1 VSPGKPPT
9 PPWAYAL
16 GEFGLGLPTNV
27 VGAFLVLYFTDHIGL
42 AATWVALARS
52 INTVWDTIN
61 DPLFGYLSDRTR
73 HPLGRRLPWL
83 RWGLPLYVLSSLPL
97 WFAPQTW
104 SDFSLFLY
112 LLFFLLLF
120 ESFAAVVFVNFNAL
134 FPALY
139 TDEDTR
145 VRANTL
151 RRALGLVGMMLTTS
165 LSPLLYTHLGF
176 GVMGLIWA
184 GVAAFCLWAFY
195 SNLREPSWRPPPAY
209 AGFWANLLDTLKNA
223 QFRLMLVAVALT
235 HTALGLLII
244 GFPFYAKYVLN
255 LPAAQIGVVFAG
267 VFGFTLFSAF
277 FWPFITKRLSILQSW
292 QLTMGLFALA
302 LLPMWQVDSLAWV
315 LLLTLPLGFAL
326 SGVGILQD
334 VVLARVIDQDALRKG
349 LRREGAF
356 YGTAAVLIRLSG
368 LIQNLVLA
376 SLTPLFGFVSGAEP
390 GPNPEAAFRYL
401 MAGPPVVAVLLSAL
415 VVRFIHFGPTPSK

>member
-1 VSPGKPPT
+1 
-9 PPWAYAL
+9 
-16 GEFGLGLPTNV
+16 V

-97 WFAPQTW
+97 WFVPQTW
-104 SDFSLFLY
+104 SDLSLFLY
-112 LLFFLLLF
+112 LLFFLLVF
-120 ESFAAVVFVNFNAL
+120 EGFAAVVFVNFNAL

-151 RRALGLVGMMLTTS
+151 RRALGLVGIMLTTS

-184 GVAAFCLWAFY
+184 GLATLCLWAFY
-195 SNLREPSWRPPPAY
+195 SNLREPSWTPPPAY
-209 AGFWANLLDTLKNA
+209 AGFWANLLDTLKNT

-244 GFPFYAKYVLN
+244 GFPFFAKYVLN
-255 LPAAQIGVVFAG
+255 LPAAQIGIVFAG
-267 VFGFTLFSAF
+267 VFAFTLLSAF
-277 FWPFITKRLSILQSW
+277 LWPFITKRLNALQSW
-292 QLTMGLFALA
+292 QLAMGLFALA
-302 LLPMWQVDSLAWV
+302 LLPMWQVDTLAAT
-315 LLLTLPLGFAL
+315 LLLTLPLGLAL
-326 SGVGILQD
+326 SGVVILQD
-334 VVLARVIDQDALRKG
+334 VVLARVIDQDALLKG

-415 VVRFIHFGPTPSK
+415 VVRFIHFGPAPSR

>member
-1 VSPGKPPT
+1 MGPAKPLT
-9 PPWAYAL
+9 APWAYAL
-16 GEFGLGLPTNV
+16 GEFGLGLPANV

-42 AATWVALARS
+42 AATWVALARG
-52 INTVWDTIN
+52 INAVWDAIN
-61 DPLFGYLSDRTR
+61 DPLFGYLSDRTH
-73 HPLGRRLPWL
+73 HPMGRRLAWL

-97 WFAPQTW
+97 WLAPQTW

-120 ESFAAVVFVNFNAL
+120 EGFASIVFVNFNAL

-145 VRANTL
+145 VRANAL
-151 RRALGLVGMMLTTS
+151 RRALGLVGIMLTTS
-165 LSPLLYTHLGF
+165 LSPLLYTQLGF

-184 GVAAFCLWAFY
+184 GLATLCLWAFF
-195 SNLREPSWRPPPAY
+195 SNLREPSWTPPPAY
-209 AGFWANLLDTLKNA
+209 SGFWANLFDTLKNT

-244 GFPFYAKYVLN
+244 GFPFFAKHVLHV
-255 LPAAQIGVVFAG
+255 PAAQIGVVFAG
-267 VFGFTLFSAF
+267 VFVFALFSAF
-277 FWPFITKRLSILQSW
+277 LWPFITKRLNILQSW
-292 QLTMGLFALA
+292 QLAMGLFVLA
-302 LLPMWQVDSLAWV
+302 LLPMWQVDSLAWM

-334 VVLARVIDQDALRKG
+334 VVLARVIDQDALRNG

-368 LIQNLVLA
+368 ILQNLVLA

-390 GPNPEAAFRYL
+390 GPNPETAFRYL
-401 MAGPPVVAVLLSAL
+401 MAGPPVLAVILSAL
-415 VVRFIHFGPTPSK
+415 VVRFIQFGPTDPK